1 MFVQAY
7 LSAGG
12 DCSGRR
18 LGPGESV
25 SDESKLVVTVHQRGR
40 QMRWSGDDSYLR
52 SGAVSS
58 RNDQRSD

>member
-12 DCSGRR
+12 DWLGRR

-25 SDESKLVVTVHQRGR
+25 SDESKLVLTVHQRGR
-40 QMRWSGDDSYLR
+40 QMRWSGDDSYLG
-52 SGAVSS
+52 SGGVSS